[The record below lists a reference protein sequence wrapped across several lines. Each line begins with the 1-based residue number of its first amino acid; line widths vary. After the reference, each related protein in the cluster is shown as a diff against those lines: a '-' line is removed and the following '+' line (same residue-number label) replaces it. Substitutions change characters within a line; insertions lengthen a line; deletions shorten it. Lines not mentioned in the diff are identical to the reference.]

1 MKCIDGN
8 LEWKSVVKFVLRT
21 CYDIADQQIRE
32 MRLETNVFIAILIS
46 SGRNEAVRTV
56 VRFFSTELMIRA
68 IAFEY

>member
-1 MKCIDGN
+1 
-8 LEWKSVVKFVLRT
+8 
-21 CYDIADQQIRE
+21 
-32 MRLETNVFIAILIS
+32 MRLETNVSSAILIS